1 MPLLRYINEPSKFEL
16 RQYFYAFADPMAG
29 GHIDENLLGRLV
41 SKYGLDREANQKVRT
56 RLWFKLTKEYNALT
70 GSSHP
75 KAKVAKKWQNV
86 AFRQKN
92 KGLADPPD
100 ASSVAIPKLA
110 PRQMLAVAK
119 LPTTSIE
126 SIWTVMDFALRDLLL
141 YLVDK
146 HNIEVHFPPKILH
159 RKSIMLMEFFKK
171 IILRKMTMI

>member
-1 MPLLRYINEPSKFEL
+1 
-16 RQYFYAFADPMAG
+16 MAG

-41 SKYGLDREANQKVRT
+41 SKYGLDREANQKART
-56 RLWFKLTKEYNALT
+56 RLRFKLTKEYNALT

-86 AFRQKN
+86 AFRIKS
-92 KGLADPPD
+92 KGLTDPPD
-100 ASSVAIPKLA
+100 ASGVTIKPVS
-110 PRQMLAVAK
+110 RQMPSVAK

-146 HNIEVHFPPKILH
+146 HNIEVHFPHPKCHTKLH
-159 RKSIMLMEFFKK
+159 RKSLTESVFKK
-171 IILRKMTMI
+171 LVQHTVRSL